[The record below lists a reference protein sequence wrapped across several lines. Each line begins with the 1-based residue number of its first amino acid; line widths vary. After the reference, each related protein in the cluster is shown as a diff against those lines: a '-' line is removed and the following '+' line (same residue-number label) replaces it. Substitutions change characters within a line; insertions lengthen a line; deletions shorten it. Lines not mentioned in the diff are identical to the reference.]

1 VRWTAFTGPAFIP
14 VLYRAKVPGGWLI
27 CTVPESDRSTP
38 AIAFLPDP
46 GHTWDPDD

>member
-1 VRWTAFTGPAFIP
+1 
-14 VLYRAKVPGGWLI
+14 
-27 CTVPESDRSTP
+27 VPESDRSTP